1 MAAMNAHPDTSDAA
15 ERGAAWVTDRVRADG
30 SIGGNAA
37 PGLYFKVPSALAL
50 NGRAGLAARVLDWIA
65 DHLLAADGTLKLA
78 GEVERE
84 RPVNTYDR
92 GWLAW
97 GAALCERYDLQQAL
111 ADDLVAYQDGRTGGF
126 WDSAAARSMQAGLQG
141 AMTAGM
147 AGLGLLA
154 AGRIEPARLA
164 ARFLDELWD
173 GQTSPD
179 DGFDANRQIPA
190 EWDGRDGRAPPFYRE
205 RTSRHYVDLHG
216 TAQRPARFGPAIAL
230 LVRLHRLTGDRVHLA
245 CARRYADLFLRRDP
259 LYLCVECHKY
269 LWALCELLQLV
280 PAEEYRAAAGNCAR
294 YLVETQQADGSWLPE
309 ASAAGGEPSFEL
321 VLNTVGNVLVGLAY
335 YRSYL
340 NRV

>member
-1 MAAMNAHPDTSDAA
+1 
-15 ERGAAWVTDRVRADG
+15 
-30 SIGGNAA
+30 
-37 PGLYFKVPSALAL
+37 
-50 NGRAGLAARVLDWIA
+50 
-65 DHLLAADGTLKLA
+65 
-78 GEVERE
+78 
-84 RPVNTYDR
+84 
-92 GWLAW
+92 
-97 GAALCERYDLQQAL
+97 
-111 ADDLVAYQDGRTGGF
+111 
-126 WDSAAARSMQAGLQG
+126 MQAGLQG

-269 LWALCELLQLV
+269 LWGALRV
-280 PAEEYRAAAGNCAR
+280 AAARPCRGVPGRGRQLRPIPRRDATGR
-294 YLVETQQADGSWLPE
+294 REL
-309 ASAAGGEPSFEL
+309 AAGGI
-321 VLNTVGNVLVGLAY
+321 
-335 YRSYL
+335 RC
-340 NRV
+340 RR